1 MNKRPLCLI
10 CIAFVLGILV
20 ENGLRIT
27 VFFFTTALLFLIG
40 VFLFSRVK
48 KHGVILLLTLIS
60 FTAGGM
66 LFNYSEKNYLFG
78 LDEYYGKQLVIEG
91 YISSEPEEDENK
103 VKFTFKTSSV
113 SGKSINKNLL
123 FYVYN
128 KSESS
133 FNNNL
138 RYGTTLT
145 VRAEI
150 NRPKPATNP
159 GGFNYQRYLAS
170 IGISGTVNIMNTSD
184 VKITGKGS
192 GFIIKK
198 LGYKIK
204 NTVLGIVGHCLAK
217 NQAGLLAGMIIGY
230 KDGLDQNAFEAFSR
244 AGLTHIMV
252 ASGMNVAFIILPL
265 SFLFRKLRLTRNVT
279 NIIIICILVL
289 FIFVTGFS
297 ASVVRAVIMGIIIL
311 SGQMI
316 MRETDIYTSIST
328 AVLSLLLYNPFM
340 IFDIGFQLSFAAT
353 LSLVMLYPSI
363 KATVSFKYIPEIFSD
378 TLAATLAAQLGVIP
392 ISIYYFNSLS
402 LISVISN
409 LLVVP
414 TVQIITIIGFVM
426 VFSGLVNINLAVL
439 IGYIN
444 NSILSF
450 VLFVTEIS
458 SKLPYASIKVPTP
471 SILMVCIYYIIVLY
485 FFKGRRVLSNFI
497 SQKRLALAVII
508 ILLLNLTCSRLLPK
522 PIEITFLDVGQG
534 DGAFI
539 RTAHGTK
546 VLIDGGGKESDS
558 KSSFDVGK
566 SVMVPYIL
574 DQGTKKIDIVIAS
587 HGHADHT
594 EGLEAVLKEF
604 KIGLLILPDTDGQGF
619 DRISS
624 ICSEKGIRIVKCSRG
639 NIIKLDND
647 TKFEVL
653 SPLEFSKDSLSQ
665 QSLNNSSLVLKLIY
679 KNINVLFTGDS
690 EIPVEDRLLETG
702 TDISVDLV
710 KIAHHGSNTSSGDAF
725 INRVNPRYAV
735 ISVGEHNH
743 FGHPSQVIIDRMAER
758 NIKLFRTDLCGA
770 VIAKSYGTGIEF
782 STMLD

>member
-10 CIAFVLGILV
+10 CIAFVMGILV
-20 ENGLRIT
+20 ENGLTIT
-27 VFFFTTALLFLIG
+27 AFFFTTAVLFLIV

-48 KHGVILLLTLIS
+48 KQGVILLLTLMS
-60 FTAGGM
+60 FTVGGM

-78 LDEYYGKQLVIEG
+78 LDDYYGKQIAIEG
-91 YISSEPEEDENK
+91 YINSEPEEDENK
-103 VKFTFKTSSV
+103 IKFTFKTSSI
-113 SGKSINKNLL
+113 SGKPKNENIL

-128 KSESS
+128 KSEGNFSNKLS
-133 FNNNL
+133 
-138 RYGTTLT
+138 YGTVLTLK
-145 VRAEI
+145 AEI

-170 IGISGTVNIMNTSD
+170 IGISGTVNVMNISEI
-184 VKITGKGS
+184 KISGKGS
-192 GFIIKK
+192 GWIIKK
-198 LGYKIK
+198 MGYKIK
-204 NTVLGIVGHCLAK
+204 NTVLGIVRECLPK
-217 NQAGLLAGMIIGY
+217 NQAGLIAGMIIGY
-230 KDGLDQNAFEAFSR
+230 KDGLDENAYEAFR
-244 AGLTHIMV
+244 KAGLTHIMV
-252 ASGMNVAFIILPL
+252 ASGMNIAFIILPL
-265 SFLFRKLRLTRNVT
+265 TFLFRKLRLTRKVA
-279 NIIIICILVL
+279 NIIIMCVLVL

-297 ASVVRAVIMGIIIL
+297 ASVVRAVIMGIMIL
-311 SGQMI
+311 TGQII
-316 MRETDIYTSIST
+316 MRETDIYTSISA
-328 AVLSLLLYNPFM
+328 AVLLLLLYNPFM

-353 LSLVMLYPSI
+353 ISLVMFYPSI
-363 KATVSFKYIPEIFSD
+363 KAAVSFKYVPEIVSD
-378 TLAATLAAQLGVIP
+378 TLAATLAAQIGVVP

-402 LISVISN
+402 LVSVISN

-414 TVQIITIIGFVM
+414 TVQVITIIGFIM
-426 VFSGLVNINLAVL
+426 VFTGLININLAVL

-444 NSILSF
+444 NSVLSF

-458 SKLPYASIKVPTP
+458 SKFPYATIKIPTP
-471 SILMVCIYYIIVLY
+471 SILLISIYYATLIYL
-485 FFKGRRVLSNFI
+485 FKGRKVWGNLIN
-497 SQKRLALAVII
+497 QKKLALTVII
-508 ILLLNLTCSRLLPK
+508 ILLINLSCSRLLPK

-539 RTAHGTK
+539 KTAHGTK

-574 DQGTKKIDIVIAS
+574 DQGTKSIDIVIAS

-604 KIGLLILPDTDGQGF
+604 RIGLLILPDTNGNGF
-619 DRISS
+619 DRISRL
-624 ICSEKGIRIVKCSRG
+624 CWEKGIKIIKCSRG

-647 TKFEVL
+647 TKIEVL

-679 KNINVLFTGDS
+679 KNIKVLFTGDS
-690 EIPVEDRLLETG
+690 EIPVEERLLASG
-702 TDISVDLV
+702 TDISADLV

-725 INRVNPRYAV
+725 VNKVRPKYAV
-735 ISVGEHNH
+735 ISVGEHNR
-743 FGHPSQVIIDRMAER
+743 FGHPSQFIVDRMAER
-758 NIKLFRTDLCGA
+758 NIELFRTDLCGA
-770 VIAKSYGTGIEF
+770 VIAKSYGTGIEV